1 LDVLASATT
10 ALDAASRAETAA
22 SIVQEIQ
29 ASVGSNQELLDKIDY
44 LFLTFYHEKSNS
56 IMANYAI

>member
-1 LDVLASATT
+1 
-10 ALDAASRAETAA
+10 LDAASRAETAA
-22 SIVQEIQ
+22 SIVQAIQ

-44 LFLTFYHEKSNS
+44 LFLKFYHDKSNS